1 METKQKSKHE
11 LLDADPETLTNEE
24 LVRRA
29 TFIELEAKEANLEF
43 TRNQNSKFKM
53 EQQQTKDQF
62 KSRGRELNKTAR
74 DHEIQQ
80 KNCSHR
86 KGGRGV
92 DALLK
97 GGNASDYAVI
107 RHLLP
112 WNEWFQRCQ
121 RCGRTWKPPHEED
134 FDMKTSTGRDAF
146 AAAKKEYQEAL
157 AWPTDNIPS
166 TGITFQHHSEDGD
179 QSAKK
184 FVSEITKDINLR

>member
-1 METKQKSKHE
+1 MSEVKMSKRE
-11 LLDADPETLTNEE
+11 LLDADPETLTNDE
-24 LVRRA
+24 LIRRA

-53 EQQQTKDQF
+53 EQQQVKDQF

-80 KNCSHR
+80 RNCSHR

-112 WNEWFQRCQ
+112 NNEWWQRCQ
-121 RCGRTWKPPHEED
+121 RCGKTWKPPHEED
-134 FDMKTSTGRDAF
+134 FDMKS
-146 AAAKKEYQEAL
+146 AAGKR
-157 AWPTDNIPS
+157 S
-166 TGITFQHHSEDGD
+166 FC
-179 QSAKK
+179 
-184 FVSEITKDINLR
+184 RR